1 MSSRLKACS
10 PAWAWSVLGLLLCLA
25 IPAFAVESVNLIVGE
40 EMNFL
45 GVKEISIENPQ
56 VLTGGASRDGH
67 GVTIRGLRAGN
78 SKILLRSSDG
88 SKTLDVTV
96 AQRDPNTLKQELD
109 VILRNYPEVQL
120 RVAGSQVVIEG
131 SVKTQQELTQ
141 IQELSRRYAGMV
153 NVLVTIGP
161 SGVRRN
167 VMVRLDLHYVQVR
180 RRLLRKMGLSYPPTI
195 NGGNIANFFL
205 NSPGAA
211 MTPVTQYSLIS
222 DLLPNL
228 DLNEAN
234 GFVKVLRTDTLITE
248 NGSRATYKDG
258 SEIRV
263 RLSSALGAGALQ
275 EVFFGSSL
283 SVTPRLTAS
292 NDAVSLD
299 ILADLSQRDSAG
311 QQDGIPG
318 RLIDTVQTT
327 VHVPIGQS
335 VMLSGVQSRSM
346 GRNTTGIP
354 WLNRIPIL
362 GYLFGSEQ
370 KDAEAVY
377 GVIYITPTLVEQSGP
392 QMQQYIEKA
401 LKYYESPGSLPR

>member
-1 MSSRLKACS
+1 MMRTRSYV
-10 PAWAWSVLGLLLCLA
+10 WAWSIMGLLLSLV

-40 EMNFL
+40 EMNFAA
-45 GVKEISIENPQ
+45 VKEISIENPQ
-56 VLTGGASRDGH
+56 VLSGGASRDGH

-131 SVKTQQELTQ
+131 SVKTQQELAQ
-141 IQELSRRYAGMV
+141 IQELSRRYSGMV

-161 SGVRRN
+161 SGIRRN

-180 RRLLRKMGLSYPPTI
+180 SRVLRRMGLSYPPAI

-263 RLSSALGAGALQ
+263 RLNSALGAGALQ

-299 ILADLSQRDSAG
+299 IFADLSQRDSAG

-370 KDAEAVY
+370 KDAESVY

-392 QMQQYIEKA
+392 QMQQYIDKA
-401 LKYYESPGSLPR
+401 LKYYENPRSLPR

>member
-1 MSSRLKACS
+1 MSSRLIACS

-40 EMNFL
+40 EMNFM

-211 MTPVTQYSLIS
+211 MTPVTQYSLCLLYTS
-222 DLLPNL
+222 D
-228 DLNEAN
+228 A
-234 GFVKVLRTDTLITE
+234 
-248 NGSRATYKDG
+248 
-258 SEIRV
+258 
-263 RLSSALGAGALQ
+263 
-275 EVFFGSSL
+275 
-283 SVTPRLTAS
+283 
-292 NDAVSLD
+292 
-299 ILADLSQRDSAG
+299 AD
-311 QQDGIPG
+311 
-318 RLIDTVQTT
+318 
-327 VHVPIGQS
+327 
-335 VMLSGVQSRSM
+335 
-346 GRNTTGIP
+346 
-354 WLNRIPIL
+354 
-362 GYLFGSEQ
+362 E
-370 KDAEAVY
+370 
-377 GVIYITPTLVEQSGP
+377 
-392 QMQQYIEKA
+392 
-401 LKYYESPGSLPR
+401 

>member
-1 MSSRLKACS
+1 MRTRSYV
-10 PAWAWSVLGLLLCLA
+10 WAWSIMGLLLSLV

-40 EMNFL
+40 EMNFAA
-45 GVKEISIENPQ
+45 VKEISIENPQ
-56 VLTGGASRDGH
+56 VLSGGASRDGH

-96 AQRDPNTLKQELD
+96 AQRDPNMLKQELD
-109 VILRNYPEVQL
+109 VILRNYPEVQQ

-131 SVKTQQELTQ
+131 SVKTQQELAQ
-141 IQELSRRYAGMV
+141 IQELSRRYSGMV

-161 SGVRRN
+161 SGIRRN

-180 RRLLRKMGLSYPPTI
+180 SRVLRKMGLSYPPAI

-263 RLSSALGAGALQ
+263 RLNSALGAGALQ

-299 ILADLSQRDSAG
+299 IFADLSQRDSAG

-370 KDAEAVY
+370 KDAESVY

-392 QMQQYIEKA
+392 QMQQYIDKA
-401 LKYYESPGSLPR
+401 LKYYENPRSLPR